1 VAPRSGD
8 AMRLLSRTTVP
19 GVALRFVL
27 VATTV
32 GAGLLA
38 GAIVMAGQ
46 EPSQEPS
53 AMESFD
59 DLLVRVEERA
69 PGFGGMFI
77 GQDGRLVVYLLDPSQ
92 LAAARSAIEAVF
104 GAQRVPTAGV
114 RARQGQYTV
123 SQLKRWTERA
133 AGMLELSGVTMVDLD
148 EAKNRV
154 AIGLEDKSVTPTVEQ
169 ALVSLGIPRA
179 AVVIEVTGQIR
190 PMARSQPK
198 SRSRDQVRPRSASPR
213 PR

>member
-1 VAPRSGD
+1 VKAEWQWPRV
-8 AMRLLSRTTVP
+8 LL
-19 GVALRFVL
+19 A
-27 VATTV
+27 ATTV
-32 GAGLLA
+32 GAAILA
-38 GAIVMAGQ
+38 GAIVAAGQ
-46 EPSQEPS
+46 EASQKQS
-53 AMESFD
+53 TMETYD

-77 GQDGRLVVYLLDPSQ
+77 GQDGRLAVYLLDPSQ
-92 LAAARSAIEAVF
+92 LASARSAIEAVF
-104 GAQRVPTAGV
+104 GAQRVPAAGV

-133 AGMLELSGVTMVDLD
+133 AGMLEVSGVTMVDLD

-154 AIGLEDKSVTPTVEQ
+154 AIGLEDESGTPRVER

-190 PMARSQPK
+190 PLDRSQSK
-198 SRSRDQVRPRSASPR
+198 SRSTDQVRPRSASRR